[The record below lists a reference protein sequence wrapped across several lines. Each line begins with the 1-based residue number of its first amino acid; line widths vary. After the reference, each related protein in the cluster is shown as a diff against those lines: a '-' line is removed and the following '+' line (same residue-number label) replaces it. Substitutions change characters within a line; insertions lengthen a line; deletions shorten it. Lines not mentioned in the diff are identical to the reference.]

1 MGPEMASLYITGF
14 LADDSKD
21 SSLQYDLDIPS
32 NLESEVMAVLGW
44 DSLEKECDGELPLT
58 EEHVREMSKII
69 QRQLPLDL
77 DLFIG
82 VVT

>member
-1 MGPEMASLYITGF
+1 MTSLYITGF

-32 NLESEVMAVLGW
+32 NLEGEVMAVLGW
-44 DSLEKECDGELPLT
+44 KSMEQECDGELSLT
-58 EEHVREMSKII
+58 EGHVREISKII

-82 VVT
+82 VVV

>member
-1 MGPEMASLYITGF
+1 MTSLYITGF

-21 SSLQYDLDIPS
+21 SSLQYDLDIPPEWEDS
-32 NLESEVMAVLGW
+32 VMAVLGW
-44 DSLEKECDGELPLT
+44 KSMAQCDGELPLT
-58 EEHVREMSKII
+58 DWHIVEISKII